1 MHVFSVCR
9 EKKAAAKH
17 LLWPLIFMEDQV
29 LKLNMPDP
37 SFPDICQE
45 VSIHIRKLAGPD
57 QIGRFSELFSNVCGG
72 LKKLCAIYI

>member
-1 MHVFSVCR
+1 MHFVCR

-17 LLWPLIFMEDQV
+17 LSWPLIFMEDQV

-57 QIGRFSELFSNVCGG
+57 QIGRFSKLFFNVCGG